1 MRVLNICIDKAPAHA
16 FTYRHIHTHTHT
28 HTHTYPPPNQ
38 TYKNRHTWRALS
50 AIFGFDVTNGIGD
63 KMAAMLREQPGNLWP
78 AEGEEEKTT
87 YW

>member
-1 MRVLNICIDKAPAHA
+1 
-16 FTYRHIHTHTHT
+16 
-28 HTHTYPPPNQ
+28 
-38 TYKNRHTWRALS
+38 LS